1 MVDRYRINLN
11 YKYENMSTRYDIPE
25 NGSFT
30 ATYSNDQTKYT
41 IFDTKGNEICK
52 FNVDYQKERPVHEY
66 VYPNHVSYIEVLP
79 NFTSRDR
86 LIDSALGS
94 LNIAIIPIVLSISMI
109 CCEYVY
115 PNHVSYIEVLPNF
128 TSRDR
133 LIDSALGSL
142 NIAIIPIVLSI
153 SMICC
158 VTFFYKKKLS
168 KPIKLLTNAYH
179 KIEANDLDFTLSY
192 PLNDEMGKLCHAFE
206 KMKDCLSKNNETMFR
221 QFAEQ
226 RRLNAAF
233 SHDLRTPLTLLKG
246 HATMLLSFIPKGLVS
261 QEEILDEISV
271 MSKNI
276 SRLEKYVNA
285 MTNLYRLEDID
296 IPRQQITFHS
306 LIDNFNNTAE
316 ALCYDKH
323 FSITASGDNITLFIN
338 LDTVMQIY
346 ENLLSNSIRYAKS
359 DIAISV
365 VIENN
370 NLVISVSDDGCGFK
384 NIEIEKA
391 TLPFYKSSKDISTEH
406 LGLGLNISKILSE
419 RHGGN
424 IQIANNK
431 AGGACVT
438 VKINCNESK
447 DISTEH
453 LGLGLNISKI
463 LSERH
468 GGNIQIANNKA
479 GGACVTVKI
488 NCNES

>member
-1 MVDRYRINLN
+1 
-11 YKYENMSTRYDIPE
+11 
-25 NGSFT
+25 
-30 ATYSNDQTKYT
+30 
-41 IFDTKGNEICK
+41 
-52 FNVDYQKERPVHEY
+52 
-66 VYPNHVSYIEVLP
+66 
-79 NFTSRDR
+79 
-86 LIDSALGS
+86 
-94 LNIAIIPIVLSISMI
+94 
-109 CCEYVY
+109 
-115 PNHVSYIEVLPNF
+115 
-128 TSRDR
+128 
-133 LIDSALGSL
+133 
-142 NIAIIPIVLSI
+142 
-153 SMICC
+153 
-158 VTFFYKKKLS
+158 
-168 KPIKLLTNAYH
+168 
-179 KIEANDLDFTLSY
+179 
-192 PLNDEMGKLCHAFE
+192 MGKLCHAFE

-296 IPRQQITFHS
+296 IPRQQIT
-306 LIDNFNNTAE
+306 
-316 ALCYDKH
+316 
-323 FSITASGDNITLFIN
+323 
-338 LDTVMQIY
+338 
-346 ENLLSNSIRYAKS
+346 KS
-359 DIAISV
+359 DIAISI

-438 VKINCNESK
+438 VKINCNES
-447 DISTEH
+447 
-453 LGLGLNISKI
+453 
-463 LSERH
+463 
-468 GGNIQIANNKA
+468 
-479 GGACVTVKI
+479 
-488 NCNES
+488 